1 VEAPPI
7 STQQLAYVVALAQ
20 HGSFGRAAAACFVS
34 QPGLSTQ
41 IREVERKLGVALFE
55 RTPRGVLVTAAGEEV
70 VRRARIA
77 LRDLHDLVES
87 ARLEADSMRGPLR
100 LAIIPTLAPYV
111 MPAVVAT
118 VTNRFPDV
126 QLLLHDVRTDDLLRR
141 LRDGEIDLGLIATD
155 PDGTDLVTVSLG
167 VDPFLVAVGAHHP
180 LAGGRGPVSWEQLH
194 RYEVLLLDEGHCL
207 REQTADAC
215 VIGNLAVHDLHAT
228 SLTALVQMVAAG
240 VGITLLP
247 SSAAS
252 LEARPGNGVVVRRL
266 RTPVPERHV
275 QLVWRATTPRADAY
289 RELGS
294 LLRPALGMRRAQDRP
309 VVVLP

>member
-1 VEAPPI
+1 MDAPPI
-7 STQQLAYVVALAQ
+7 TTQQLAYVVALAE

-41 IREVERKLGVALFE
+41 IREVERKLGATLFE
-55 RTPRGVLVTAAGEEV
+55 RTPRGVLVTTVGDEV
-70 VRRARIA
+70 VRRARIV
-77 LRDLHDLVES
+77 LRDIHDLVES
-87 ARLEADSMRGPLR
+87 ARVDVDSMRGPLQ

-118 VTNRFPDV
+118 VTNRYPAV

-141 LRDGEIDLGLIATD
+141 LRDGNIDLGLMATD
-155 PDGTDLVTVSLG
+155 PDGSDLETASLG

-180 LAGGRGPVSWEQLH
+180 LAGGKGPVSWDQLH

-207 REQTADAC
+207 REQTSDAC
-215 VIGNLAVHDLHAT
+215 AIGNLSVHDLHAT
-228 SLTALVQMVAAG
+228 SLTALAQMVAAG

-252 LEARPGNGVVVRRL
+252 LEARPGSGVVVRRL
-266 RTPVPERHV
+266 RPPVPERHV
-275 QLVWRATTPRADAY
+275 RLVWRATTPRARAY
-289 RELGS
+289 SELAR
-294 LLRPALGMRRAQDRP
+294 LLRPALGMRRATDRHP
-309 VVVLP
+309 SPT